1 MPIRKPHLRGLQT
14 CEQRVEHLVLLQFA
28 QVKGLA
34 GRAVVGIWSTHGNL
48 SDNNSCLILQQKRRP
63 VFLEPLPMEARPG
76 RKPFRI
82 LSLDGGGTF
91 ALIQAKV
98 LDDLFP
104 GENGHQVLSH
114 FDLVSACS
122 GGAIVAAALI
132 EGYSPREIFDL
143 FDNPVNRHALFG
155 RLPWYRSILQLLTG
169 AFSPSNPV
177 GQRFSTDGKLQFLH
191 RILPRMGTRS
201 LQNLHGILNDS
212 LALLQAERGEGR
224 RPMSFLFVTYDFD
237 RDRARM
243 MRSNVASPAASFP
256 HRQQRATLA
265 EAAHASSTAPI
276 NWFDKPAEFDGCRFW
291 DGAMTGYNNPVLA
304 GVVEAIALGVPRR
317 NIGVLSLGTSTV
329 FLPECGT
336 DGIPDT
342 LCRPRARTGFLPELV
357 KVGKTIIADPPDA
370 HTFIAHLMLGGGLP
384 HDVSSCPYTETA
396 IVRMNPVIQPVVA
409 RATGQW
415 SAPAGW
421 SVEEFRRIA
430 EMDISASAQDDVDLI
445 KRLCDGWLL
454 DAWHNQPVRGCGI
467 WTSPSVQAPLANTD
481 QLCEIGHRWYS
492 DARAAWIAL
501 SA

>member
-1 MPIRKPHLRGLQT
+1 
-14 CEQRVEHLVLLQFA
+14 
-28 QVKGLA
+28 
-34 GRAVVGIWSTHGNL
+34 
-48 SDNNSCLILQQKRRP
+48 
-63 VFLEPLPMEARPG
+63 LEASPTDALPMGARPG
-76 RKPFRI
+76 KKPFRI

-104 GENGHQVLSH
+104 GEDGHQVLSH

-132 EGYSPREIFDL
+132 EGYAPREIFEL

-155 RLPWYRSILQLLTG
+155 RLPWYRSLLQLVTG
-169 AFSPSNPV
+169 VFSPASPV
-177 GQRFSTDGKLQFLH
+177 GHRFSTDGKLAFLQ
-191 RILPRMGTRS
+191 RILPVMGTTS

-212 LALLQAERGEGR
+212 IASLRAQRDEPGR
-224 RPMSFLFVTYDFD
+224 PTMSFLFVTYDFD

-243 MRSNVASPAASFP
+243 MRSDVASPAASFP

-304 GVVEAIALGVPRR
+304 GVVEAIAMGVPRR
-317 NIGVLSLGTSTV
+317 DIGVLSLGTSTV
-329 FLPECGT
+329 FLPECGS
-336 DGIPDT
+336 DGIPDA
-342 LCRPRARTGFLPELV
+342 LCRSRASTGFLPELV

-370 HTFIAHLMLGGGLP
+370 HTFIAHLMLDGGLP
-384 HDVSSCPYTETA
+384 ADVSCCPYTDTA
-396 IVRMNPVIQPVVA
+396 IVRMNPVIQPVID

-415 SAPAGW
+415 SVPAGW
-421 SVEEFRRIA
+421 SVEDFRRIA
-430 EMDISASAQDDVDLI
+430 EMDIASRRQEDVDLI
-445 KRLCDGWLL
+445 KRLGDGWLR
-454 DAWHNQPVRGCGI
+454 DDWHNQPIRGCGI
-467 WTSPSVQAPLANTD
+467 WTSPPADSPRLPNTD
-481 QLCEIGHRWYS
+481 HLCEIGHRWYS
-492 DARAAWIAL
+492 TAKSAWTAL

>member
-1 MPIRKPHLRGLQT
+1 
-14 CEQRVEHLVLLQFA
+14 
-28 QVKGLA
+28 
-34 GRAVVGIWSTHGNL
+34 
-48 SDNNSCLILQQKRRP
+48 
-63 VFLEPLPMEARPG
+63 LEASPTDALPMEARSG
-76 RKPFRI
+76 KKPFRI

-104 GENGHQVLSH
+104 GEDGHQVLSH

-132 EGYSPREIFDL
+132 EGYSPRQIFEL

-155 RLPWYRSILQLLTG
+155 RLPWYRSLLQLMTG
-169 AFSPSNPV
+169 VFSPSSPV
-177 GQRFSTDGKLQFLH
+177 GYRFSTDGKLAFLH
-191 RILPRMGTRS
+191 RILPVMGSTS

-212 LALLQAERGEGR
+212 IASLREQRDEPG

-243 MRSNVASPAASFP
+243 MRSDVSSPAASFP

-304 GVVEAIALGVPRR
+304 GVVEAIAMGVPRR
-317 NIGVLSLGTSTV
+317 DIGVLSLGTSTV
-329 FLPECGT
+329 FLPECGS
-336 DGIPDT
+336 DGIPDE
-342 LCRPRARTGFLPELV
+342 LCRSRASTGFLPELV

-370 HTFIAHLMLGGGLP
+370 HTFIAHLMLDGGLP
-384 HDVSSCPYTETA
+384 TDVSCCPFTDTA
-396 IVRMNPVIQPVVA
+396 IVRMNPVIQPVIDP
-409 RATGQW
+409 ATGQW
-415 SAPAGW
+415 SVPAGW
-421 SVEEFRRIA
+421 TVEEFRRIA
-430 EMDISASAQDDVDLI
+430 EMDIASRRQEDVELI
-445 KRLCDGWLL
+445 KRLGEGWLR
-454 DAWHNQPVRGCGI
+454 DGWHNQPIRGCGI
-467 WTSPSVQAPLANTD
+467 WASPAPDSPSPPLPTTD
-481 QLCEIGHRWYS
+481 HLCEIGHRWYS
-492 DARAAWIAL
+492 NAKSAWTAL

>member
-1 MPIRKPHLRGLQT
+1 MESSSRK
-14 CEQRVEHLVLLQFA
+14 
-28 QVKGLA
+28 
-34 GRAVVGIWSTHGNL
+34 
-48 SDNNSCLILQQKRRP
+48 
-63 VFLEPLPMEARPG
+63 
-76 RKPFRI
+76 KPFRI

-91 ALIQAKV
+91 ALIQAQV

-132 EGYSPREIFDL
+132 EGYAPREIFGL

-155 RLPWYRSILQLLTG
+155 RLPWYRSLLQSLTG
-169 AFSPSNPV
+169 VFSPSSPV
-177 GQRFSTDGKLQFLH
+177 GRRFSTDGKLAFLH
-191 RILPRMGTRS
+191 RILPMMGRTS
-201 LQNLHGILNDS
+201 LQDLHGILNDS
-212 LALLQAERGEGR
+212 IASVRARRDEAV

-243 MRSNVASPAASFP
+243 MRSNVTSPAASFP

-265 EAAHASSTAPI
+265 QAAHASSTAPI

-317 NIGVLSLGTSTV
+317 DIGVLSLGTSTV
-329 FLPECGT
+329 FLPEQGT
-336 DGIPDT
+336 EGIPDA
-342 LCRPRARTGFLPELV
+342 LCRSRARTGFLPELV

-370 HTFIAHLMLGGGLP
+370 HTFIAHLMLDGGLP
-384 HDVSSCPYTETA
+384 LDVSSCPYTETA
-396 IVRMNPVIQPVVA
+396 VVRMNPVIQPIID

-415 SAPAGW
+415 TVPAGW

-430 EMDISASAQDDVDLI
+430 EMDISASRQDDVDLI
-445 KRLCDGWLL
+445 KRLCDGWLR
-454 DAWHNQPVRGCGI
+454 DGWHNQPVRGCGI
-467 WTSPSVQAPLANTD
+467 WPSPPSQSPSPTLPNTD
-481 QLCEIGHRWYS
+481 RLCEIGHRWYS
-492 DARAAWIAL
+492 DARAAWTAL
-501 SA
+501 SAR

>member
-1 MPIRKPHLRGLQT
+1 
-14 CEQRVEHLVLLQFA
+14 
-28 QVKGLA
+28 
-34 GRAVVGIWSTHGNL
+34 
-48 SDNNSCLILQQKRRP
+48 
-63 VFLEPLPMEARPG
+63 MEARPG

-132 EGYSPREIFDL
+132 EGYSPHEIFGL

-155 RLPWYRSILQLLTG
+155 RLPWYRSLLQLFTG
-169 AFSPSNPV
+169 AFSPASPV
-177 GQRFSTDGKLQFLH
+177 GQRFSTDGKLEFLH
-191 RILPRMGTRS
+191 RILPSMGSLS
-201 LQNLHGILNDS
+201 LQDLHGIVNDS
-212 LALLQAERGEGR
+212 LASLRAQRGEAR

-317 NIGVLSLGTSTV
+317 DIGVLSLGTSTV
-329 FLPECGT
+329 FLPERGT
-336 DGIPDT
+336 DGIPDA

-370 HTFIAHLMLGGGLP
+370 HTFIAHLMLDGGLP
-384 HDVSSCPYTETA
+384 LDVSCCPYTETA
-396 IVRMNPVIQPVVA
+396 IVRMNPVIQPVVD
-409 RATGQW
+409 RATGKW
-415 SAPAGW
+415 SVPAGW
-421 SVEEFRRIA
+421 SVDEFRRIA

-445 KRLCDGWLL
+445 KRLGDGWLG
-454 DAWHNQPVRGCGI
+454 DAWHNQPVRGCGV
-467 WTSPSVQAPLANTD
+467 WASPTAQAPLASTD

-492 DARAAWIAL
+492 DAKAAWIAL

>member
-1 MPIRKPHLRGLQT
+1 
-14 CEQRVEHLVLLQFA
+14 
-28 QVKGLA
+28 
-34 GRAVVGIWSTHGNL
+34 
-48 SDNNSCLILQQKRRP
+48 
-63 VFLEPLPMEARPG
+63 MEARPG

-132 EGYSPREIFDL
+132 EGYSPREIFGL

-155 RLPWYRSILQLLTG
+155 RLPWYRSLLQLFTG
-169 AFSPSNPV
+169 AFSPASPV
-177 GQRFSTDGKLQFLH
+177 GQRFSTDGKLEFLH
-191 RILPRMGTRS
+191 RILPSTGSLS
-201 LQNLHGILNDS
+201 LQDLHGIVNDS
-212 LALLQAERGEGR
+212 LASLRAQRGEAR

-317 NIGVLSLGTSTV
+317 DIGVLSLGTSTV
-329 FLPECGT
+329 FLPERGT
-336 DGIPDT
+336 DGIPDA

-370 HTFIAHLMLGGGLP
+370 HTFIAHLMLDGGLP
-384 HDVSSCPYTETA
+384 LDVSCCPYTETA
-396 IVRMNPVIQPVVA
+396 IVRMNPVIQPVVD
-409 RATGQW
+409 RATGKW
-415 SAPAGW
+415 RVPAGW
-421 SVEEFRRIA
+421 SGEEFRRIA

-445 KRLCDGWLL
+445 KRLGDGWLR
-454 DAWHNQPVRGCGI
+454 DGWHNQPVRGCGV
-467 WTSPSVQAPLANTD
+467 WAPAPTQAPWANTD
-481 QLCEIGHRWYS
+481 HLCEIGHRWYS